1 MLGEQPRSQQ
11 GREWSGENTLSVFVE
26 THVGDLTQNLQAGV
40 GHKGQSQLMLLC
52 EVLAS
57 EAGKFGVT
65 DSHPPGSPKTAVGP

>member
-1 MLGEQPRSQQ
+1 MKW
-11 GREWSGENTLSVFVE
+11 REHPISVCRDS
-26 THVGDLTQNLQAGV
+26 VGDLTPQNLQAGV